1 MGSEGLGKKD
11 MALSHA
17 QRVGKGFEVLAEGL
31 EPVVDRLMQEAAPP
45 GKNWL
50 ELIAANEAK
59 KHGGGLKLAKHDPQ
73 LQLKV
78 ITDYRNVFHELI
90 GHPGQRWASELR
102 DARNA
107 WAHNEKLTYDDAYR
121 ILDTMERLLRA
132 VGAATAAD
140 QVREQ
145 RDEHRIQIDNKRA
158 LDRTRKSASASIT
171 VSAEKLGSWRDV
183 MIPHEDVRTGKYAQ
197 AEFAADLYHV
207 ANGKA
212 NSPEYSDPIPFFQR
226 TYLTDGLRELL
237 SNTARRIAGDGNAEP
252 VFNLQTNFGGGK
264 THSMLAVWH
273 LYAPGYQA
281 TDFPQPVQDML
292 GETRIVP
299 GVRRVAIVGNHIET
313 AKPSHEGGRPGINT
327 LWGELAWQ
335 LGGQDAYDIVAESDQ
350 NRVPSGASLRQ
361 LLEAY
366 APCVILIDEWV
377 AYARLLHG
385 REDLPGGNFEG
396 QFTFA
401 QTLTELAKAIPGVML
416 IVSVPASHDPKD
428 RNARGNEAEVGG
440 VRGQEALERL
450 QNVVG
455 RLGKHWRP
463 ATPDESFEIVRR
475 RLFEEPTAAA
485 KKERDFIAKA
495 LVKFYREH
503 GAEFPN
509 AVLDPKYED
518 EIKAAYPIH
527 PELFHRL
534 YEDWSTLERFQKTRG
549 VLRLMSAVI
558 YRLWQAEDPAP
569 LIMPGSLPLGDEWVL
584 GEVTHYLSD
593 SWKAVIEADVDAPN
607 STPERV
613 DKSRAVFAQRHITRR
628 LARAAFL
635 ASAARTGTQQKG
647 VERKRIW
654 LGTALPGDIVGNFA
668 SAIHL
673 LSEQALYFY
682 VDGSSYWFDTQQS
695 VNRLARDRAE
705 EYRSH
710 PEDVYAEI
718 VRRLKERDSAS
729 KHKGLFGKVFPGL
742 ERGDIPET
750 NEVALSIIHPRYHF
764 SAQNQVSPARDFAT
778 QALEAR
784 GDTPRVNQ
792 NMLVFAAA
800 DRELLNYLMDATR
813 DYLAWDSI
821 VNDRDLPLVPD
832 QAAMAKKRRKTADD
846 TVWLRLT
853 QAYNTGIYPIWDDK
867 TGRIGLRSVTLDDE
881 GDVIPARVETK
892 LRNLDQLRA
901 VQGARLIRHD
911 LEKKLSKVWEKGH
924 ISLGDLWQYY
934 CRFPYLSRLR
944 NRRVLEEGIFRVL
957 EELTGDVE
965 GFAVAA
971 GYDEEDGRYIELV
984 IPGTGEYFSQ
994 LTDRSVLVELG
1005 RAKSQRARE
1014 EQERQPAP
1022 TPGGDGADL
1031 TETTGTDTFE
1041 QPTPGGSAGPGPK
1054 PPAPPAVRN
1063 TRFWGSLKVNPERY
1077 SRDLNGLA
1085 KDLLAL
1091 LTAPDGVE
1099 LEVEVQI
1106 TARRTEGFSDDTVM
1120 KVLENLGHLKVEG
1133 EFEDR

>member
-1 MGSEGLGKKD
+1 
-11 MALSHA
+11 MALSNA
-17 QRVGKGFEVLAEGL
+17 QRVGKGFEILAEGL
-31 EPVVDRLMQEAAPP
+31 EPVVDRLMQEAAPQ
-45 GKNWL
+45 GKDWL
-50 ELIAANEAK
+50 DLVAAKESAK
-59 KHGGGLKLAKHDPQ
+59 RSGGTKLSKQDPQ

-78 ITDYRNVFHELI
+78 ITDYRNVFHDLI
-90 GHPGQRWASELR
+90 GHSGQRYASELR
-102 DARNA
+102 EARNV
-107 WAHNEKLTYDDAYR
+107 WAHNGKITYDDAYR
-121 ILDTMERLLRA
+121 ILDTIERLLRA
-132 VGAATAAD
+132 VGEVALSD
-140 QVREQ
+140 QAREQ
-145 RDEHRIQIDNKRA
+145 REEHTAQVDNKRA
-158 LDRTRKSASASIT
+158 LDRARKSASAAASIT
-171 VSAEKLGSWRDV
+171 VAAERLGSWRDV

-207 ANGKA
+207 ANGKT
-212 NSPEYSDPIPFFQR
+212 SSLEYSDPVQFFQR

-237 SNTARRIAGDGNAEP
+237 SNTARRIANDGNAEP

-273 LYAPGYQA
+273 LYSPGYSA
-281 TDFPQPVQDML
+281 DDFPQPVQDML
-292 GETRIVP
+292 GGTPLVQ

-313 AKPSHEGGRPGINT
+313 AKPSREGGRPGINT

-335 LGGQDAYDIVAESDQ
+335 LGGQAAYDIVAESDL

-361 LLEAY
+361 LLETY

-385 REDLPGGNFEG
+385 RDDLPGGNFEG

-401 QTLTELAKAIPGVML
+401 QTLTELAKAIPGIML

-428 RNARGNEAEVGG
+428 RTTRGNEAEVGG
-440 VRGQEALERL
+440 VRGQEVLERL

-475 RLFEEPTAAA
+475 RLFEEPTAHAT
-485 KKERDFIAKA
+485 KERDFIAKA

-509 AVLDPKYED
+509 TVLEPKYED
-518 EIKAAYPIH
+518 EIKGAYPIH

-584 GEVTHYLSD
+584 GEITHYLSD
-593 SWKAVIEADVDAPN
+593 SWKAVIEADVDSPN

-613 DKSRAVFAQRHITRR
+613 DKSRAIFSQRHITRR
-628 LARAAFL
+628 LARSAFL
-635 ASAARTGTQQKG
+635 ASAARSGAQQKG

-654 LGTALPGDIVGNFA
+654 LGTALPGDVVGNFA

-682 VDGSSYWFDTQQS
+682 VDGSSYWYDTQQS

-710 PEDVYAEI
+710 PEDVYVEI
-718 VRRLKERDSAS
+718 VRRLKERDSAG
-729 KHKGLFGKVFPGL
+729 KHRGLFGRVFPGS
-742 ERGDIPET
+742 ESGDVSET
-750 NEVALSIIHPRYHF
+750 VEVALAIIHPRYHF
-764 SAQNQVSPARDFAT
+764 SAQNQVNPALEYAT
-778 QALEAR
+778 QTLEAR
-784 GDTPRVNQ
+784 GDAPRMNQ

-800 DRELLNYLMDATR
+800 DRELLGYLMDATR
-813 DYLAWDSI
+813 EYLAWESI
-821 VNDRDLPLVPD
+821 VNDGDLPLVPD
-832 QAAMAKKRRKTADD
+832 QASMARKRRKTADD

-853 QAYNTGIYPIWDDK
+853 QAYNTAIYPVWDEK
-867 TGRIGLRSVTLDDE
+867 TGRVGLRAVTLDDE
-881 GDVIPARVETK
+881 GDVIPDRVGTK
-892 LRNLDQLRA
+892 LRNLDKLRV

-911 LEKKLSKVWEKGH
+911 LDKKLSKVWESGH
-924 ISLGDLWQYY
+924 ISLGELWQYY
-934 CRFPYLSRLR
+934 CRYPYLSRLR
-944 NRRVLEEGIFRVL
+944 SRKVLEEGIFGVF
-957 EELTGDVE
+957 EELTGGVE

-971 GYDEEDGRYIELV
+971 GYDDADNRYIELV
-984 IPGTGEYFSQ
+984 LPGSGEFLTQ
-994 LTDRSVLVELG
+994 LTDSSVLVQLG
-1005 RAKSQRARE
+1005 RAYAQR
-1014 EQERQPAP
+1014 ERDKVDDELESTAES
-1022 TPGGDGADL
+1022 GDH
-1031 TETTGTDTFE
+1031 
-1041 QPTPGGSAGPGPK
+1041 AGPRQQTGHTEAASDSSSGGATERAVSQPL
-1054 PPAPPAVRN
+1054 VRN
-1063 TRFWGSLKVNPERY
+1063 TRFWGSLQVNPERY
-1077 SRDLNGLA
+1077 SRDLNNLA

-1091 LTAPDGVE
+1091 LSAPEGVD
-1099 LEVEVQI
+1099 LDVEVQI
-1106 TARRTEGFSDDTVM
+1106 TATRTDGFSEDTVM
-1120 KVLENLGHLKVEG
+1120 KVLENLGHLRVEG
-1133 EFEDR
+1133 KFEDR